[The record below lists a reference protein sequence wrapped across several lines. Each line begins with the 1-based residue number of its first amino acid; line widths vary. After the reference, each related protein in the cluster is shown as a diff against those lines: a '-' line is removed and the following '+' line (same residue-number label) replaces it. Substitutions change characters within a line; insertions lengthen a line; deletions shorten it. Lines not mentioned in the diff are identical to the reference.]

1 METGEPKIVIK
12 PYNEVFLAKY
22 QDAISRV
29 ELPNK
34 SDIEK
39 AYKFRTQ
46 KLLTDSEDKEIEI
59 IVGEYLECPK
69 IFDNFRDH
77 KDRRNFKESL
87 HGTDIDAYNFYDHNK
102 LRRNRISM
110 VLQSAE
116 VLKHDGLL
124 SEQELNKLDKF
135 HKTIKNYNELS
146 IEDKVS
152 LVDDISQ
159 FCRDFIDARFQEN
172 K

>member
-1 METGEPKIVIK
+1 METGEPKIVVK
-12 PYNEVFLAKY
+12 PYNEIFLESYK
-22 QDAISRV
+22 DIISNV
-29 ELPNK
+29 ELPDK
-34 SDIEK
+34 SDLEK
-39 AYKFRTQ
+39 VYKFRTE
-46 KLLTDSEDKEIEI
+46 KLSSDSEDKEVEI

-69 IFDNFRDH
+69 IFDNFKDH
-77 KDRRNFKESL
+77 KDRRKFKESL
-87 HGTDIDAYNFYDHNK
+87 HGTDIAAYNFYDHNK

-124 SEQELNKLDKF
+124 SEQELNKLEKF
-135 HKTIKNYNELS
+135 HKIIKNYNELS

-152 LVDDISQ
+152 LVDDLSQ
-159 FCRDFIDARFQEN
+159 FCRDFMDARFQKN